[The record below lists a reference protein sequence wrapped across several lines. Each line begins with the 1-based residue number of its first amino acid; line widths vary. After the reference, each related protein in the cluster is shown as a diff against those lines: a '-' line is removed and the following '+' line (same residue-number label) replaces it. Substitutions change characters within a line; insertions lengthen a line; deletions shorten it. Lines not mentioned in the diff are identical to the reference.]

1 MTPERHVQAALAALS
16 REDSAGASLL
26 VSGGSARARR
36 AFLDALVAELQS
48 KSPAWLRVRLAPR
61 RAGQRLEDELP
72 AAVEEALALAHAPA
86 APPRGVDLSFAG
98 ALGSWLFRAR
108 AVGFVGLCLVVDDLD
123 AWVNTRGV
131 TREDAG
137 LDALVDE
144 ARRRPV
150 QVLATARPGAASGA
164 PGVADELAARFE
176 HTVSLGGA
184 RTVTRD
190 PSALTSLLAGRSFSL
205 AALQESI
212 AAWVDL
218 PPTGPDADPG
228 DAVVVFTAP
237 LAPPLA
243 PPLVHEDAADETS
256 LALPFLGTGEARAVV
271 PKRISNAPAA
281 PVDASRWTDS
291 LRAAVDLAAALRR
304 VEGTR
309 VTDLATAERVF
320 CESVASIPH
329 AVERLRAAEDDLGV
343 TTPRLVRA
351 SEAALARFQRDFT
364 NVCEGAEAPLRLEG
378 LLANLAPRAQEYGA
392 RDVAC
397 VLLPGLRWDLLAHL
411 RERILTRIPGL
422 REVES
427 GAHWALPA
435 RERATHEALGEAP
448 ATFRPKR
455 EHLGA
460 HEVIR
465 ISVYAWE
472 LTRPKRTLES
482 AAKAV
487 EDSLPAALRSVLG
500 GYAGHS
506 VVLFASDVGV
516 AEPSGAVDGGGEA
529 RALGGDCPFAVV
541 LPWALYTYGLRGL
554 A

>member
-1 MTPERHVQAALAALS
+1 LTHERHVQNALAALS
-16 REDSAGASLL
+16 REDSVGASLL

-36 AFLDALVAELQS
+36 AFLDALVVELRS
-48 KSPAWLRVRLAPR
+48 KSPAWLSVRLAPR
-61 RAGQRLEDELP
+61 QEGQRLEDELP
-72 AAVEEALALAHAPA
+72 AAVEEALTLARAPA
-86 APPRGVDLSFAG
+86 SPPRGGVPSLVG
-98 ALGSWLFRAR
+98 ALGAWLFRAR
-108 AVGFVGLCLVVDDLD
+108 AAGHTGIRLVIDDLD

-131 TREDAG
+131 TRENRDF
-137 LDALVDE
+137 DALVE
-144 ARRRPV
+144 ETRRRSI
-150 QVLATARPGAASGA
+150 QVLASARPGAASGA
-164 PGVADELAARFE
+164 PGVADALAARFE
-176 HTVSLGGA
+176 HAVSLGGA

-218 PPTGPDADPG
+218 PPPGADADAD

-237 LAPPLA
+237 LAPPLV
-243 PPLVHEDAADETS
+243 PDDTADETG
-256 LALPFLGTGEARAVV
+256 LALPFFSTGEARAVV
-271 PKRISNAPAA
+271 PKRISNAPPA

-304 VEGTR
+304 VEDSP

-329 AVERLRAAEDDLGV
+329 AIERLRAAEDDLGV
-343 TTPRLVRA
+343 STPRLVRA
-351 SEAALARFQRDFT
+351 SEAALARFQRDFKA
-364 NVCEGAEAPLRLEG
+364 VCESSEAPLRLEG
-378 LLANLAPRAQEYGA
+378 LLERLATRAQEYGA

-427 GAHWALPA
+427 GAHWGLPA
-435 RERATHEALGEAP
+435 RETVSHEALGEALG
-448 ATFRPKR
+448 ALRPKR

-472 LTRPKRTLES
+472 LTHPKRTLES

-516 AEPSGAVDGGGEA
+516 AEPSGAVGGGEA